1 MSKIAIAPFD
11 AADRDA
17 VAALVVAIQ
26 RDEFGVPITYEQQ
39 PDLQDPIAFFCRD
52 GGGFWTAKSE
62 AGDVVGTIGLTVFA
76 PGQGALRKMFV
87 RADCRGAAHGV
98 AQILLDTLLSH
109 ARAANLAS
117 VWLGTTEFFKAAHRF
132 YAKNGFAE
140 VSEKQLPSGFPR
152 MTPDTRF
159 FRIEL

>member
-17 VAALVVAIQ
+17 VARLVVAIQ

-52 GGGFWTAKSE
+52 GGGFWTAKAE
-62 AGDVVGTIGLTVFA
+62 TGEIVGTIGLTVFA

-87 RADCRGAAHGV
+87 RADCRGRAHGV
-98 AQILLDTLLSH
+98 AQTLLDTLLSH
-109 ARAANLAS
+109 ARARSLAS

-132 YAKNGFAE
+132 YAKNGF
-140 VSEKQLPSGFPR
+140 SEEDAMQLPPGFPR
-152 MTPDTRF
+152 MAPDTRF
-159 FRIEL
+159 FRIDL

>member
-17 VAALVVAIQ
+17 VARLVVAIQ

-62 AGDVVGTIGLTVFA
+62 TRDIVGTIGLTVFA

-87 RADCRGAAHGV
+87 HADYRGGAHGV
-98 AQILLDTLLSH
+98 AQTLLDTLLSH
-109 ARAANLAS
+109 ARATNLAS

-132 YAKNGFAE
+132 YAKNGFVE
-140 VSEKQLPSGFPR
+140 LDEKHLPSGFPR
-152 MTPDTRF
+152 MKPDTRF

>member
-1 MSKIAIAPFD
+1 MYKIAIAPFD

-17 VAALVVAIQ
+17 AARLVVAIQ

-52 GGGFWTAKSE
+52 GGGFWTAKAE
-62 AGDVVGTIGLTVFA
+62 AGDIVGTIGLTVFA

-87 RADCRGAAHGV
+87 HADYRGREHGV
-98 AQILLDTLLSH
+98 AQTLLDTLLSH
-109 ARAANLAS
+109 ARAKNLAS

-132 YAKNGFAE
+132 YSKNGFVE
-140 VSEKQLPSGFPR
+140 VAAMQLPSGFPR

-159 FRIEL
+159 FRIDL

>member
-1 MSKIAIAPFD
+1 MSKIAIVPFD

-17 VAALVVAIQ
+17 VARLVVAIQ

-52 GGGFWTAKSE
+52 GGGFWTAKTA
-62 AGDVVGTIGLTVFA
+62 AGDIVGTIGLTVFA

-87 RADCRGAAHGV
+87 HADYRGRAQGV
-98 AQILLDTLLSH
+98 AQTLLDTLLSH
-109 ARAANLAS
+109 ARATNLAS

-132 YAKNGFAE
+132 YAKNGFTFVEATRM
-140 VSEKQLPSGFPR
+140 PPDFPR
-152 MTPDTRF
+152 MALDTRF

>member
-17 VAALVVAIQ
+17 VARLVVAIQ
-26 RDEFGVPITYEQQ
+26 RGEFGVPITYEQQ

-52 GGGFWTAKSE
+52 GGGFWTARTDT
-62 AGDVVGTIGLTVFA
+62 GDIVGTIGLTVFPPA
-76 PGQGALRKMFV
+76 QEALRKMFV
-87 RADCRGAAHGV
+87 HADYRGAAHGV
-98 AQILLDTLLSH
+98 AQALLDTLLSH
-109 ARAANLAS
+109 ARAMSLAS

-140 VSEKQLPSGFPR
+140 LGEKQLPTGFPR
-152 MTPDTRF
+152 MALDTRF

>member
-17 VAALVVAIQ
+17 VATFVVAIQ
-26 RDEFGVPITYEQQ
+26 RGEFGVPITYAQQ

-62 AGDVVGTIGLTVFA
+62 TGDIVGTIGLTVFA

-87 RADCRGAAHGV
+87 HADYRGAGHGV
-98 AQILLDTLLSH
+98 AQTLLDTLLSH
-109 ARAANLAS
+109 ARAKNLAS
-117 VWLGTTEFFKAAHRF
+117 VWLGTTDFFKAAHRF

-140 VSEKQLPSGFPR
+140 VREKQLPSGFPR
-152 MTPDTRF
+152 MKPDTRF

>member
-1 MSKIAIAPFD
+1 MLKVAIVPFD

-17 VAALVVAIQ
+17 VATLVVAIQ

-52 GGGFWTAKSE
+52 GGGFWTAKTDG
-62 AGDVVGTIGLTVFA
+62 GDIVGTIGLTVFA
-76 PGQGALRKMFV
+76 PGQAALRKMFV
-87 RADCRGAAHGV
+87 HADYRGRAHGV

-109 ARAANLAS
+109 ARATNLAS

-132 YAKNGFAE
+132 YAKNDFAE
-140 VSEKQLPSGFPR
+140 VDAAQLPPSFPR

-159 FRIEL
+159 FRIDL

>member
-1 MSKIAIAPFD
+1 MSKITITLFD

-17 VAALVVAIQ
+17 VAGLVVAIQ
-26 RDEFGVPITYEQQ
+26 RDEFGVPITYAQQ

-52 GGGFWTAKSE
+52 GGGFWTAKTDK
-62 AGDVVGTIGLTVFA
+62 GDIVGSIGLTIFA

-87 RADCRGAAHGV
+87 HADYRGAAHGV
-98 AQILLDTLLSH
+98 AQNLLDTLLSH
-109 ARAANLAS
+109 ARATNLEN
-117 VWLGTTEFFKAAHRF
+117 VWLGTTELFKAAHRF

-140 VSEKQLPSGFPR
+140 LDAAHLPSGFPR
-152 MTPDTRF
+152 MAPDTRF

>member
-17 VAALVVAIQ
+17 VARLVVAIQ

-39 PDLQDPIAFFCRD
+39 PDLQDPIGFFCRD
-52 GGGFWTAKSE
+52 GGGFWTAKTDG
-62 AGDVVGTIGLTVFA
+62 GDIVGTIGLTVFA

-87 RADCRGAAHGV
+87 HSDYRGRAHGV
-98 AQILLDTLLSH
+98 AQTLLDTLLSH
-109 ARAANLAS
+109 ARAKNLAS

-140 VSEKQLPSGFPR
+140 VGEKQLSPSFPR